1 MKKRIF
7 PLLAVMLLAFWGGP
21 CVVAQEEAPAGKPEV
36 KDEVVKPETL
46 SGTISMVL
54 TEQKLVVVV
63 SSTKVPYNFKVTGS
77 TRIKIG
83 GKKAKLAD
91 LAGQTGKT
99 AFVKFLPLR
108 SGNVAQSIEVSE
120 QSK

>member
-36 KDEVVKPETL
+36 KDEAVKPETL

-63 SSTKVPYNFKVTGS
+63 SSAKVPYNFKVTGG

-83 GKKAKLAD
+83 GKKARLAD
-91 LAGQTGKT
+91 LAAQTSKT
-99 AFVKFLPLR
+99 ALVKFLPLR
-108 SGNVAQSIEVSE
+108 SGNVARSIEVSE
-120 QSK
+120 